1 MVRLKALLLLA
12 LMCALC
18 GCEGLPQEK
27 PLDQGKVDRAM
38 EQIEKGQE

>member
-1 MVRLKALLLLA
+1 MIRLKALLVLSLLSV
-12 LMCALC
+12 LF
-18 GCEGLPQEK
+18 GCEGLPKEK

>member
-1 MVRLKALLLLA
+1 MIRLKGLLLLA
-12 LMCALC
+12 LLGVMF

-38 EQIEKGQE
+38 EQVEKGQE